1 MESLVSVMSKTLAC
15 QLNWPGFESWS
26 FFDSLN
32 FHFYSSNASSELSIF
47 VIHQT
52 RRTLLRKN
60 LNFPFQKFIYRSIQK
75 EPNRVPK
82 KLYTKFNFSPF
93 IVKNSLFTNIY
104 IYTYKKKNSPRTK
117 NILSSFSF
125 VLPLDIHSWKR
136 SLFPRMQQIEYALR
150 SAQIQRTTRGTNST
164 YTHSSHSMLTHRLT
178 RRGKEG
184 EREKGERGTHTTEYW
199 FAFLHSVIVLTLLD
213 RIARYVCTYN
223 LCVQRQQIKIKP
235 AKKREGR
242 GRRGVGRMLLEENQS
257 SSVRNRLSSEGDREY
272 NKQRRSLRGRRQSPR
287 RAHTRATTPFEI
299 AVHRF
304 TISKIY
310 PLEGGWFCRESSRE
324 RKRHLN
330 SYVPW

>member
-1 MESLVSVMSKTLAC
+1 MEK
-15 QLNWPGFESWS
+15 
-26 FFDSLN
+26 
-32 FHFYSSNASSELSIF
+32 
-47 VIHQT
+47 
-52 RRTLLRKN
+52 K
-60 LNFPFQKFIYRSIQK
+60 PFSTNVA
-75 EPNRVPK
+75 NRVCTP
-82 KLYTKFNFSPF
+82 
-93 IVKNSLFTNIY
+93 
-104 IYTYKKKNSPRTK
+104 
-117 NILSSFSF
+117 
-125 VLPLDIHSWKR
+125 
-136 SLFPRMQQIEYALR
+136 EC
-150 SAQIQRTTRGTNST
+150 TNST
-164 YTHSSHSMLTHRLT
+164 YNSWHKFDVHSLIPLDVNASPYEKREG
-178 RRGKEG
+178 RG
-184 EREKGERGTHTTEYW
+184 EREGWARGTHTTEYW

-223 LCVQRQQIKIKP
+223 LCVQRQQIKIEP

-242 GRRGVGRMLLEENQS
+242 GRRSVGRMLLEENQS